1 MVPLN
6 EIFADVMVDVPRV
19 PCPHIWDP
27 SDIGDERVVSA
38 VGPDNLRRPEGVP
51 AKLMIEV

>member
-1 MVPLN
+1 MVPLI

-19 PCPHIWDP
+19 TCPHIWDP

-38 VGPDNLRRPEGVP
+38 VAQTTSGAQKVFRPNS
-51 AKLMIEV
+51 